1 MQNKLIGKIRLR
13 YDTASFGISRSCN
26 FEVFQVFGHDLITTG
41 LVHRNFTYE
50 VDTYLKQAIAPLLKG
65 MLVTLSSI
73 KNLR

>member
-1 MQNKLIGKIRLR
+1 
-13 YDTASFGISRSCN
+13 
-26 FEVFQVFGHDLITTG
+26 VFGHDLITTE